1 MSQKSSRYPKLDKK
15 KLEDVRGLIE
25 SEIINLNSD
34 IHDLTKIYKQ
44 DIKKTKNEI
53 NIKSEIRNLISNF
66 ISKKISKYLND
77 NLTEILEPLIKQYL
91 GSKKANF
98 KGDKFK
104 ETSKNAFSSEDK
116 AKLKVMNNSPKKII
130 LFKRKRKQS
139 KSNPT
144 PKLISSDELNKMTK
158 KQLLNFA
165 TEKEIKLNQKMKK
178 NEIILKILNDLD
190 AD

>member
-1 MSQKSSRYPKLDKK
+1 MEKDIEQKFIDKK
-15 KLEDVRGLIE
+15 KLDDVRGMIE
-25 SEIINLNSD
+25 SEILNLNSD
-34 IHDLTKIYKQ
+34 ILDLTKIYKQ

-91 GSKKANF
+91 GSKKVNF
-98 KGDKFK
+98 KEDKFK

-139 KSNPT
+139 KSYPA

-158 KQLLNFA
+158 IQLLNFA